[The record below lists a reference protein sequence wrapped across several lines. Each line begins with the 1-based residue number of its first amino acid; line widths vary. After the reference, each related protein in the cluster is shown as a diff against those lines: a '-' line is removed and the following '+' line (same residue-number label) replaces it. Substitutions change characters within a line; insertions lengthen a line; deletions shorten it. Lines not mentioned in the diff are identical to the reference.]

1 VVNDYSAR
9 ITDAHLEELLA
20 AGSVK
25 LPALGEGFD
34 LDGLAREVARQVAG
48 NTFTELSDVH
58 REFVDRLDLRR
69 DLADRL
75 CGLARRHLGYK
86 GGPDDQ
92 YHIARFVTP
101 GNSKECFRSH
111 FDSHLFTL
119 VLPISIP
126 SNDEPLGAGELIFVP
141 RARRHP
147 RNEIENL
154 VTKTYF
160 KRYASERAVRSLLS
174 SGACRVESFSEMRPL
189 LFLGMTTLHT
199 NMPVTQSASK
209 PRLTFLAHYF
219 DPASK
224 VGVGSLLRRL
234 RNR

>member
-1 VVNDYSAR
+1 VVNAYSGR

-20 AGSVK
+20 VGFVK
-25 LPALGEGFD
+25 LPALGEGYD
-34 LDGLAREVARQVAG
+34 LDKLAGEVARQVAG
-48 NTFTELSDVH
+48 NTFTELGDLH
-58 REFVDRLDLRR
+58 RDYVDRLDLRR
-69 DLADRL
+69 GLANRL
-75 CGLARRHLGYK
+75 YSLARRSFGYK

-126 SNDEPLGAGELIFVP
+126 SNEESLGAGELIFVP

-147 RNEIENL
+147 RNELENL
-154 VTKTYF
+154 ATKAYF
-160 KRYASERAVRSLLS
+160 KRYASERAIRSLLS
-174 SGACRVESFSEMRPL
+174 SGACMVESFAEMRPL

-199 NMPVTQSASK
+199 NMPVTQGASK